1 MRILY
6 LTPYVPSPVR
16 VRPFQLI
23 RHLAM
28 QGHQV
33 TLVCLSL
40 PNEEPEALAEL
51 RRYCY
56 AVYEIPSSHLQSATS
71 ALMGLLGNQPL
82 QTAYGRSPSLV
93 RLAQHLAPLHDVV
106 HVEHLRGASYGEAL
120 EDVPLVLDAVD
131 CISLLFERALRQ
143 GNASLGQIRALLD
156 LARTRR
162 AEGRYGANYGQIVV
176 TSPEDA
182 WALSQLQDTSVPTPR
197 IDVITNGVDLDHFS
211 PDETVKRAPAQLLFS
226 GKMSYHANE
235 AAAFWLLQEIMPR
248 IWRYRSDVQCV
259 IAGRDP
265 SANLRSLGQHPQV
278 RVTGEVASIADYLRA
293 CTVAVAPLRYGVG
306 IQNKVLEA
314 MATATPVVAS
324 KQVSRALHP
333 QAIEAL
339 ELADSAESFA
349 EHVLQLLEQPQRRS
363 ELGFAGRQYVETYHH
378 WQQSVQQL
386 ERCYQSQIQ
395 ALPNEIVVA

>member
-40 PNEEPEALAEL
+40 ANEEPEALAEL

-56 AVYEIPSSHLQSATS
+56 AVYEIPTSHVQAAAS
-71 ALMGLLGNQPL
+71 ALTGVLGAQAL

-120 EDVPLVLDAVD
+120 QGVPTVLDAVD

-143 GNASLGQIRALLD
+143 GNSLIGRARALLD

-162 AEGRYGANYGQIVV
+162 AEGRYGASYRQVVV

-182 WALSQLQDTSVPTPR
+182 WALAQLQDTAVAAPK
-197 IDVITNGVDLDHFS
+197 IDVVANGVDLTHFK
-211 PDETVKRAPAQLLFS
+211 PDDAVQRAPARVLFS

-235 AAAFWLLQEIMPR
+235 AAAFWLLQEIMPQ
-248 IWRYRSDVQCV
+248 IWRYRPDVQCV

-265 SANLRSLGQHPQV
+265 SPSLRSLGQHPQV
-278 RVTGEVASIADYLRA
+278 EVTGAVSSIAEQLQM

-324 KQVSRALHP
+324 RQVSRALKP
-333 QAIEAL
+333 QAAEAL

-349 EHVLQLLEQPQRRS
+349 QQVLDLLEQPQRRVD
-363 ELGFAGRQYVETYHH
+363 LGYAGRRYVEEHHH
-378 WQQSVQQL
+378 WQQSVLQL
-386 ERCYQSQIQ
+386 EQCYHDQMYPQTSSTV
-395 ALPNEIVVA
+395 LV